1 VDTRGTHLLIE
12 LWECDRKALD
22 STTVVAKV
30 MRKAARVAK
39 AKPIN
44 AAYRH
49 FDPQGVSGVM
59 VVQESHLSVHTWPE
73 SGYAAID
80 IFTCGTTCK
89 PSRAVEVFVK
99 GFEALA
105 CEVRE
110 FTRGL
115 PEGIRE
121 VGRPQE
127 DGDAE
132 GREPVSVAV

>member
-1 VDTRGTHLLIE
+1 MDTRGTHLLIE

-22 STTVVAKV
+22 SITVVAKV
-30 MRKAARVAK
+30 MRKAARAAK
-39 AKPIN
+39 ARPVN

-59 VVQESHLSVHTWPE
+59 VVEESHLSVHTWPE

-89 PSRAVEVFVK
+89 PSSAVEVFTK
-99 GFEALA
+99 GFKALA

-110 FTRGL
+110 FVRGL

-121 VGRPQE
+121 VERPQE

-132 GREPVSVAV
+132 DQEPVSAAV